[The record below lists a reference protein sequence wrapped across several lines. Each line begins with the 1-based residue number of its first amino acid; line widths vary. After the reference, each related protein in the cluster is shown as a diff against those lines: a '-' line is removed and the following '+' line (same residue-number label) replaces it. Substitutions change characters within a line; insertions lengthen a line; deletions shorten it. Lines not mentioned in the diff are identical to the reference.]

1 MTEEQKP
8 AAQEP
13 AAGPPASAPVPL
25 TEEEVL
31 RRLQGAKTM
40 KELEEAEKAYH
51 ELRGTQP
58 TNTRKP
64 I

>member
-13 AAGPPASAPVPL
+13 AASPLSSPPVPL
-25 TEEEVL
+25 TEAEVL
-31 RRLQGAKTM
+31 RRIESARTM

-58 TNTRKP
+58 TITRKP

>member
-13 AAGPPASAPVPL
+13 AASPPASAPVPL
-25 TEEEVL
+25 TEAEVQ
-31 RRLQGAKTM
+31 RRLESAKTM
-40 KELEEAEKAYH
+40 AEFNEAEKLLH